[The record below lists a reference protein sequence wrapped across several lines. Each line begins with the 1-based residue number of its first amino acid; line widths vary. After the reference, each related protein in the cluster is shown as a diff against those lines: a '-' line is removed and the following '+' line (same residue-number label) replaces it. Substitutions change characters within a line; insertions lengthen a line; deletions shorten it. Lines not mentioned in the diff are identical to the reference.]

1 MRLAPRRAGA
11 ACALAIVLP
20 GTAVAATDCAD
31 MAETAPAGVTITEA
45 TALPEGDDHSMVA
58 QCLLRGTMAERI
70 GADGKPY
77 ALRFELRL
85 PAAWEG
91 RFLHQFNGGNDGEV
105 KPATGA
111 GTGVGA
117 PALERGFAVVSSDAG
132 HDGKANPEAGLVGGN
147 LFGLDFE
154 ARRDYGYGAVAKL
167 HPVALA
173 LTEAHYGTA
182 PAYVYGYGTSNG
194 GRHAMVAA
202 ERMPEAFDGLLAG
215 YPGFRLPRAAIQH
228 AWDVQQLRSVAPT
241 LAESFSPAELGL
253 VAGKI
258 NAACDG
264 LDGLE
269 DGVVADTAGCQQAFN
284 PADMVCQTGQ
294 NSACL
299 SAEKVAALEAMH
311 AGPTDGAGTALYSD
325 WPWDPGIASGNWR
338 FWKIESTVPPW
349 GMQPIIAVMGA
360 GSLAHVF
367 STPPTMVEGSP
378 EALEAYL
385 MGYDFDSEAAKVDAV
400 TEAFPES
407 PMQVMSPPGASNPTL
422 EELEAAG
429 GKLVVFHGTA
439 DPVFSFNDTAAW
451 FEKLTANTPGAS
463 AFARFYA
470 IPGMPHGRGGNAAD
484 SADLLGALI
493 DWVEG
498 DTPPQAVPTTFR
510 AGNVEAGENAG
521 GERMLCPWPQ
531 VLRFSEGV
539 FACAE

>member
-1 MRLAPRRAGA
+1 MKKSTIAAVVAALAPAP
-11 ACALAIVLP
+11 ALAQI
-20 GTAVAATDCAD
+20 ACAD
-31 MAETAPAGVTITEA
+31 MASAAPEGVTITEA
-45 TALPEGDDHSMVA
+45 TALPEGDDQSMIP
-58 QCLLRGTMAERI
+58 QCLLRGTMAERT

-77 ALRFELRL
+77 AIGFELRL
-85 PAAWEG
+85 PEAWQG
-91 RFLHQFNGGNDGEV
+91 RFMHQFNGGNDGEV
-105 KPATGA
+105 KPALGA

-132 HDGKANPEAGLVGGN
+132 HDGKAHPDAGLVGGN
-147 LFGLDFE
+147 LFGLDYE

-173 LTEAHYGTA
+173 LVEAHYGEA
-182 PAYVYGYGTSNG
+182 PAHVYGYGTSNG

-202 ERMPEAFDGLLAG
+202 KRMPGAFDGLLAG

-228 AWDVQQLRSVAPT
+228 AWDVQQFRSVAPT
-241 LAESFSPAELGL
+241 LAESFSTDELAF

-258 NAACDG
+258 NAACDA

-284 PADMVCQTGQ
+284 PAEMVCDTGQ
-294 NSACL
+294 NSECL
-299 SAEKVAALEAMH
+299 SAEKVAALEAIH
-311 AGPTDGAGTALYSD
+311 AGPTDGSGTALYSD

-349 GMQPIIAVMGA
+349 GMKPIIAVMGA

-367 STPPTMVEGSP
+367 STPPTMVDGSP
-378 EALEAYL
+378 DALEAYL
-385 MGYDFDSEAAKVDAV
+385 MAYDFDVEAPKVDAV
-400 TEAFPES
+400 TEDFPES
-407 PMQVMSPPGASNPTL
+407 PMQVMSPPSADNPVLNEL
-422 EELEAAG
+422 EEAG

-439 DPVFSFNDTAAW
+439 DPVFSFSDTANW
-451 FEKLTANTPGAS
+451 YGKLTANNPAAPQFT
-463 AFARFYA
+463 RFYA

-493 DWVEG
+493 GWVEDG
-498 DTPPQAVPTTFR
+498 TAPEAVPTAFR
-510 AGNVEAGENAG
+510 EGNTEAGGKAG

-531 VLRFSEGV
+531 VLRFEGST
-539 FACAE
+539 FSCAE